1 MKYVILALTLALQI
15 FSVWFTVVGVFA
27 VFRAKKIPASSPKTR
42 FACLIAARNE
52 QNVITEI
59 INSLRSQNYPDDLY
73 DIFVIPNNCT
83 DETELRARAAGAHII
98 NCPSGVRCKGD
109 ALRVAMAHLADKPYN
124 VYDVYCVFDAD
135 NEVDPGFLAAMN
147 NAFCAGARVA
157 KGAIKV
163 KNPYD
168 SAVSG
173 CYGMYFALF
182 DTFFS
187 RPRMTLGLSSKL
199 VGTGFAV
206 RREVIEDLGGWN
218 TQTIAEDAEFSA
230 MCVTRGERVW
240 FVRDA
245 VTRDEAPRDFRTTMI
260 QRRRWC
266 SGLMDVAK
274 VRLGDLVASFF
285 KKPTF
290 KKWDMMAFLCYPFTY
305 VLSLIPAAMSA
316 VDAAV
321 RGEFLSFII
330 IMCARLALAYVCCA
344 AVGVLLAR
352 LGGMKIGRALP
363 AVLMFP
369 IFMASWLP
377 LQVVSFFR
385 RERRWRP
392 IAHGI
397 VNTK

>member
-1 MKYVILALTLALQI
+1 MKYVILALTLACGI
-15 FSVWFTVVGVFA
+15 FSVWFAAVGAFA
-27 VFRAKKIPASSPKTR
+27 IFRTKKIPTCSPKTR

-52 QNVITEI
+52 QNVIVEI
-59 INSLRSQNYPDDLY
+59 INSLKLQDYPDSMY

-83 DETELRARAAGAHII
+83 DNTEGRARAAGAHII

-109 ALRVAMAHLADKPYN
+109 ALRVAMAHLADKPY
-124 VYDVYCVFDAD
+124 DVYCVFDAD
-135 NEVDPGFLAAMN
+135 NEVDSGFLAAMN

-206 RREVIEDLGGWN
+206 RREVIEHLGGWN
-218 TQTIAEDAEFSA
+218 TQTLAEDAEFSA

-245 VTRDEAPRDFRTTMI
+245 VTRDEAPRDFKTTMI

-274 VRLGDLVASFF
+274 VRLGDLIASFF

-290 KKWDMMAFLCYPFTY
+290 KKWDMIAFLCYPFAY

-316 VDAAV
+316 VDAAAH
-321 RGEFLSFII
+321 GEFLSFII
-330 IMCARLALAYVCCA
+330 ILCARLAVAYVACA
-344 AVGVLLAR
+344 AAGALLAR

-363 AVLMFP
+363 SVLMFP

-377 LQVVSFFR
+377 LQVISFFR

>member
-1 MKYVILALTLALQI
+1 MTYVILALTLALSV
-15 FSVWFTVVGVFA
+15 FSVWFAAVSVFA
-27 VFRAKKIPASSPKTR
+27 VVRAKKIPASPPKTR
-42 FACLIAARNE
+42 FACLVAARNE
-52 QNVITEI
+52 QNVIAGI
-59 INSLRSQNYPDDLY
+59 VKSLREQGYPDDMY

-83 DETELRARAAGAHII
+83 DATESRARAAGAHII
-98 NCPSGVRCKGD
+98 NCPEGVRCKGD
-109 ALRVAMAHLADKPYN
+109 ALRVATAHLSDKP
-124 VYDVYCVFDAD
+124 YDVYCVFDAD
-135 NEVDPGFLAAMN
+135 NEVDSGFLAAMN

-173 CYGMYFALF
+173 CYGLYFALF

-206 RREVIEDLGGWN
+206 RREVLEELGGWN
-218 TQTIAEDAEFSA
+218 TQTLAEDAEFSA
-230 MCVTRGERVW
+230 TCVTRGERVW

-245 VTRDEAPRDFRTTMI
+245 VTRDEAPLDFRTTMI

-274 VRLGDLVASFF
+274 VCLGALLSSFL

-290 KKWDMMAFLCYPFTY
+290 KKWDMIAFLCYPFAY
-305 VLSLIPAAMSA
+305 VLSLVPALMSA
-316 VDAAV
+316 VTAAV
-321 RGEFLSFII
+321 RGEFLSYIVI
-330 IMCARLALAYVCCA
+330 LCVRLVLAYIICA
-344 AVGVLLAR
+344 VFGALLAR
-352 LGGMKIGRALP
+352 IHGMRILRALP
-363 AVLMFP
+363 SVLMFP
-369 IFMASWLP
+369 VFMASWLP

>member
-1 MKYVILALTLALQI
+1 MKYVILALTLALQV
-15 FSVWFTVVGVFA
+15 FSVWFTVVGIFA
-27 VFRAKKIPASSPKTR
+27 IFKPKKIATSLPQTR

-59 INSLRSQNYPDDLY
+59 INSLRAQNYPDHMY

-83 DETELRARAAGAHII
+83 DDTEGRARAAGAHII

-109 ALRVAMAHLADKPYN
+109 ALQVAMAQLLDKP
-124 VYDVYCVFDAD
+124 YDVYCVFDAD
-135 NEVDPGFLAAMN
+135 NEVDSGFLAAMN

-206 RREVIEDLGGWN
+206 RREVIEGLGGWN
-218 TQTIAEDAEFSA
+218 TQTLAEDAEFSA

-245 VTRDEAPRDFRTTMI
+245 VTRDEAPRDFKTTMI

-274 VRLGDLVASFF
+274 ARLGALTASFF

-290 KKWDMMAFLCYPFTY
+290 KKWDMVAFLCYPFAY
-305 VLSLIPAAMSA
+305 VLSLVPAVMSV

-321 RGEFLSFII
+321 RGEFLSYII
-330 IMCARLALAYVCCA
+330 IMCARLVLAYIGCA
-344 AVGVLLAR
+344 AVGALLAW
-352 LGGMKIGRALP
+352 LGGMKVGRALP
-363 AVLMFP
+363 SILMFP

-377 LQVVSFFR
+377 LQVLSFFC
-385 RERRWRP
+385 RERRWHP
-392 IAHGI
+392 IAHG
-397 VNTK
+397 VANLK

>member
-1 MKYVILALTLALQI
+1 MTAMDYIIVALTLLL
-15 FSVWFTVVGVFA
+15 GVFSA
-27 VFRAKKIPASSPKTR
+27 WFALVSVFCIFKSKHIAQAQPQTR

-52 QNVITEI
+52 QNVIAEI
-59 INSLRSQNYPDDLY
+59 VNSLKVQSYPGDLC

-83 DETELRARAAGAHII
+83 DDTESRARDAGAHII
-98 NCPSGVRCKGD
+98 HCPSGVRCKGD
-109 ALRVAMAHLADKPYN
+109 ALRTAMDKLKN
-124 VYDVYCVFDAD
+124 ENYDVYCVFDAD
-135 NEVDPGFLAAMN
+135 NVVDPGFLAAMN

-168 SAVSG
+168 SAISG
-173 CYGMYFALF
+173 CYGLYFALF

-187 RPRMTLGLSSKL
+187 RPRMTLKLSSKL

-206 RREVIEDLGGWN
+206 RREVIEQIGGWN
-218 TQTIAEDAEFSA
+218 TKTLAEDAEFSA
-230 MCVTRGERVW
+230 TCVTKGERVW
-240 FVRDA
+240 FVSDA
-245 VTRDEAPRDFRTTMI
+245 VTRDEAPLDFKTTLI

-274 VRLGDLVASFF
+274 VCLGALLASFF

-290 KKWDMMAFLCYPFTY
+290 KKWDMIAFLCYPYAY
-305 VLSLIPAAMSA
+305 VLSLIPVVMS
-316 VDAAV
+316 VITAAV
-321 RGEFLSFII
+321 EREFLSYI
-330 IMCARLALAYVCCA
+330 IMESVQLALAYLACA
-344 AVGVLLAR
+344 VFGVLLAW
-352 LGGMKIGRALP
+352 LAGMRSIRALP
-363 AVLMFP
+363 SILMFP

-377 LQVVSFFR
+377 LQVLSFFC

-397 VNTK
+397 VNKK

>member
-1 MKYVILALTLALQI
+1 MTYFIIVLKLLL
-15 FSVWFTVVGVFA
+15 GVFGAWFAA
-27 VFRAKKIPASSPKTR
+27 VSVFSIFRLRKIPHSSPQTR

-52 QNVITEI
+52 QNVIIEI
-59 INSLRSQNYPDDLY
+59 INSLRSQDYSDDMY

-83 DETELRARAAGAHII
+83 DGTELRARAAGAHII
-98 NCPSGVRCKGD
+98 NCPPDVRCKGD
-109 ALRVAMAHLADKPYN
+109 ALRTAMDELKGRG
-124 VYDVYCVFDAD
+124 YDAYCVFDAD
-135 NEVDPGFLAAMN
+135 NEVDAGFLAAMN
-147 NAFCAGARVA
+147 DAFCAGARVA

-206 RREVIEDLGGWN
+206 RREVIEALGGWN
-218 TQTIAEDAEFSA
+218 TKTLAEDAEFSE
-230 MCVTRGERVW
+230 MCVERGERVW

-245 VTRDEAPRDFRTTMI
+245 VTRDEAPLDFKTTLI

-274 VRLGDLVASFF
+274 VRLGALLVSFF

-290 KKWDMMAFLCYPFTY
+290 KRWDMIAFLCYPYAY
-305 VLSLIPAAMSA
+305 VLSLIPAAMSVA
-316 VDAAV
+316 TAAV
-321 RGEFLSFII
+321 SGEFLSYI
-330 IMCARLALAYVCCA
+330 IMLCTWLAFAYVGCA
-344 AVGVLLAR
+344 AAGVLLAW
-352 LGGMKIGRALP
+352 LGGMKVGRALP
-363 AVLMFP
+363 SVFMFP
-369 IFMASWLP
+369 VFMASWLP
-377 LQVVSFFR
+377 LQVLSFFC

-397 VNTK
+397 VNKK

>member
-1 MKYVILALTLALQI
+1 MKYVILALTLACGM
-15 FSVWFTVVGVFA
+15 FGVWFTAVGVFA
-27 VFRAKKIPASSPKTR
+27 VLKFKKIPASPPKTR

-52 QNVITEI
+52 QNVIVEI
-59 INSLRSQNYPDDLY
+59 VNSLKSQAYPDDMY

-83 DETELRARAAGAHII
+83 DDTEGRARAAGAHII
-98 NCPSGVRCKGD
+98 SCPSGVRCKGD
-109 ALRVAMAHLADKPYN
+109 ALRIAMAQLTDKP
-124 VYDVYCVFDAD
+124 YDVYCVFDAD
-135 NEVDPGFLAAMN
+135 NEVDSGFLAAMN

-157 KGAIKV
+157 KGVIKV

-218 TQTIAEDAEFSA
+218 TKTIAEDAEFSA

-245 VTRDEAPRDFRTTMI
+245 VTRDEAPLDFRTTMI

-274 VRLGDLVASFF
+274 VRLGALLTSFL

-290 KKWDMMAFLCYPFTY
+290 KKWDMIAFLCYPFAY
-305 VLSLIPAAMSA
+305 VLSLIPEMLSA
-316 VDAAV
+316 VDAAI

-330 IMCARLALAYVCCA
+330 IMCARLAVVYIGCA
-344 AVGVLLAR
+344 AAGVLLAW

-363 AVLMFP
+363 SVLMFP
-369 IFMASWLP
+369 VFMASWLP
-377 LQVVSFFR
+377 LQVISIFR
-385 RERRWRP
+385 KERRWHP

-397 VNTK
+397 VNKK